1 MKGTVRFMHEQLN
14 FVYLLELLVSCDKVY
29 REYRVQEERLASQ
42 DLKAQLVSLV
52 QMEIEEVLVTLAVLE
67 WLGYLDRLV
76 TMVSLAF
83 QDL

>member
-1 MKGTVRFMHEQLN
+1 MKGTVRFIHEQLN

>member
-1 MKGTVRFMHEQLN
+1 MHEQLN

>member
-1 MKGTVRFMHEQLN
+1 MKGTVCFMHEQLN